1 MATLADIVNQASV
14 KYNVPTDLIY
24 SVIRAESGG
33 NPNAKSSAGAMGL
46 MQLMPGT
53 AKDLGVTNPY
63 DPTQNVMGGTKY
75 LSQLL
80 SMFNGNIPLTAAAY
94 NAGPGAVKSYGGIPP
109 YKQTQDYVKIITG
122 YMAGGASTS
131 LQSLSM
137 PTASDGSKTTTT
149 TTQAGTPTTQAGG
162 IVINTPIGDVT
173 VPNPLQNFDYTDFY
187 LLIGGI
193 FVLIIGIVIFIYS
206 AREPITN
213 TIANGTKAAAT
224 VAKLAAV

>member
-149 TTQAGTPTTQAGG
+149 TTH
-162 IVINTPIGDVT
+162 
-173 VPNPLQNFDYTDFY
+173 NPES
-187 LLIGGI
+187 I
-193 FVLIIGIVIFIYS
+193 
-206 AREPITN
+206 
-213 TIANGTKAAAT
+213 
-224 VAKLAAV
+224 